1 MLGLLL
7 MTLAGLSGPIYV
19 DPSGVS
25 QASAPAAPRTQFV
38 YDAVEQRGRRKSPN
52 VDSRSEDLILD
63 SSKRNKLQANAFDIG
78 RNFSIARWM
87 VRRHL
92 DYVASFDFHARF
104 GDPDTD
110 AQAERLMN
118 RWFAKENCDRAERHP
133 FWRIVRLI
141 ELMRT
146 VSGDVGLIK
155 LADARLQCIEGDRV
169 RNPNGTTTDGQN
181 AKWVHGLQLDPG
193 GKAVAYA
200 ISKRRI
206 YGGFEHERVVPA
218 TNFILHGHFDRF
230 DQVRG
235 ISPVASAL
243 NPLRDVYE
251 NFDYALAKAK
261 VTQLFAMAI
270 TSKRL
275 EDAGG
280 ADNVTA
286 TETQDEDGNTKTKYD
301 VDFGKGPIKLE
312 LDPGDEAK
320 FLESATP
327 STQFQDFTQLV
338 IQVALKAL
346 DIPFSFY
353 DESHTNFFGSRA
365 AWLHYERSCIFK
377 RKDLLDVLNAITKWR
392 LMLFVLDGE
401 LKLPRGLSLDEEPWE
416 WVPLGMPWW
425 DPSKEINGDLAAIR
439 AGLDN
444 PQRITKDR
452 GKGDWYDNVDQIAKA
467 IKYAR
472 EHKDGPVPLAFD
484 PLIQPVQVVDAEE
497 VQSAN

>member
-1 MLGLLL
+1 MLGFLL
-7 MTLAGLSGPIYV
+7 MTLAALGGSIHVGIDGVTELNAQNAQHAKLS
-19 DPSGVS
+19 
-25 QASAPAAPRTQFV
+25 
-38 YDAVEQRGRRKSPN
+38 YDAVEQRGRRKSPSI
-52 VDSRSEDLILD
+52 DSRSEDLILD
-63 SSKRNKLQANAFDIG
+63 SAKRHKLQATALDIG
-78 RNFSIARWM
+78 RNFSIAKWM

-104 GDPDTD
+104 GDEATD
-110 AQAERLMN
+110 IQAERLMY
-118 RWFAKENCDRAERHP
+118 RWFAKENCDRAGRHP
-133 FWRIVRLI
+133 FWRIVRLL

-146 VSGDVGLIK
+146 VAGDVGTMK

-169 RNPNGTTTDGQN
+169 RNPTGTTTDGEH
-181 AKWVHGLQLDPG
+181 AKWVHGVKLDAG
-193 GKAVAYA
+193 GAATHYA
-200 ISKRRI
+200 ISKRRT
-206 YGGFEHERVVPA
+206 YGGFEHERIVPA
-218 TNFILHGHFDRF
+218 SNFILHGHFDRF

-261 VTQLFAMAI
+261 VTQLFALAI

-275 EDAGG
+275 TDTGG
-280 ADNVTA
+280 EDNVTV
-286 TETQDEDGNTKTKYD
+286 TETEDTETGLTRNKYE
-301 VDFGKGPIKLE
+301 VDFGKGPVKLE
-312 LDPGDEAK
+312 LDEGDEAK

-377 RKDLLDVLNAITKWR
+377 RRDLLDVLNDITKWR

-401 LKLPRGLSLDEEPWE
+401 LKLPRGVSLDEHPWE

-452 GKGDWYDNVDQIAKA
+452 GKGDWYDNVDEIAKA
-467 IKYAR
+467 TAYAR
-472 EHKDGPVPLAFD
+472 ERGVQLAFD

-497 VQSAN
+497 VQSGK